1 MPTAS
6 SRLSAFHRRDTSD
19 HVMFGWVRAIT
30 RNFPGISVESALR
43 TFQKEEGLKDS
54 EFNVA
59 TEKTRY
65 QRMLKDYWTDKA
77 TAPNG
82 KQTS

>member
-6 SRLSAFHRRDTSD
+6 NRLTAFHRRDTSD

-43 TFQKEEGLKDS
+43 TFQKEEGLADE

-65 QRMLKDYWTDKA
+65 QRMLKDYWHNKA
-77 TAPNG
+77 TPTDG
-82 KQTS
+82 K